1 MRAKAKVS
9 FLTCRALAH
18 IIFSET
24 GVEEDTTTGNHH
36 TERGILA
43 GNAFEKDRRHR
54 FGAFGEE
61 SDVFRAL
68 GGNK

>member
-1 MRAKAKVS
+1 LK
-9 FLTCRALAH
+9 
-18 IIFSET
+18 T